1 MSTDDDDERQLAE
14 RRSALP
20 PEQILHEILQVEQ
33 QRIDRDNRRTAV
45 METTLDIAD
54 KQDQRQF
61 EFATA
66 SRDGDM
72 ALKQDKLR
80 LVRNLVWAL
89 LALASV
95 TVLSLLGFVFFGS
108 ETQRAAATAL
118 VTPAV
123 IGIAGYGVI
132 TTLIS
137 AVKALNN
144 R

>member
-1 MSTDDDDERQLAE
+1 MSNDGDDERRLAE
-14 RRSALP
+14 RRSPLP
-20 PEQILHEILQVEQ
+20 PEQILREILKVEQ

-45 METTLDIAD
+45 MEKTRDIAD

-72 ALKQDKLR
+72 ALQRDKLR
-80 LVRNLVWAL
+80 LVRNMVWAL

-95 TVLSLLGFVFFGS
+95 TVFSLLGFVFFGT
-108 ETQRAAATAL
+108 ETQRAY
-118 VTPAV
+118 AV
-123 IGIAGYGVI
+123 AVFSPTLIAIAGYGVI
-132 TTLIS
+132 TTLVR
-137 AVKALNN
+137 AVKALTN